1 MKLIK
6 AAFIKTLPIMAG
18 YIPLGIGF
26 GVLLE
31 SQGYNAVWAFF
42 MALTM
47 FAGSMQYVAV
57 SLLASGASI
66 ITAFITTLMVNARHL
81 FYGVSL
87 IDMYKG
93 AGKYKPYM
101 IFGLTDETY
110 SLICTGD
117 IPEGVHP
124 HKFRFT
130 VTMLNQC
137 YWITGCV
144 LGALLGAALNFDS
157 KGIEFVMTALFITVF
172 VDQWKSTRNHL
183 PALTGII
190 ATVAAILIFGRDNF
204 LIPAMCA
211 ISLAMWLGRKHLEHG
226 HDQEEQEAAA

>member
-18 YIPLGIGF
+18 YVPLGIGF

-47 FAGSMQYVAV
+47 FAGSMQYVGV
-57 SLLASGASI
+57 SLLASGASL
-66 ITAFITTLMVNARHL
+66 ITTIVTTLMVNARHL
-81 FYGVSL
+81 FYGISL

-93 AGKYKPYM
+93 AGRYKPYM
-101 IFGLTDETY
+101 MFGLTDETY

-117 IPEGVHP
+117 IPQGVDP
-124 HKFRFT
+124 HRFRFT
-130 VTMLNQC
+130 VTLLNHC

-144 LGALLGAALNFDS
+144 LGTLIGAALNFDS

-172 VDQWKSTRNHL
+172 VDQWRSTKNHL
-183 PALTGII
+183 PALTGAAASII
-190 ATVAAILIFGRDNF
+190 SILVFGRENF
-204 LIPAMCA
+204 LIPAMAA
-211 ISLAMWLGRKHLEHG
+211 ISLAMWLGRKHLETG
-226 HDQEEQEAAA
+226 HDEEEATA